1 MPILP
6 GLSPVAAKSLTATF
20 DAGRLSSDGGLIVLR
35 EIGARLRLAETI
47 TGPLRDDRDPTR
59 VRHSYAEMAT
69 ARMLMIAA
77 GYEDCDDVD
86 ALRTDPALKIA
97 VGRCPETGAD
107 LMSQPTLS
115 RLENLA
121 GWRALARIGLGQIDL
136 YCRSF
141 ARPPAR
147 IVLDIDDTDDP
158 VHGQQELAL
167 FNAHYDCTCFQP
179 IHIFDGLTGKPVLS
193 LLRPG
198 KRPSGEEV
206 AKVLRHVI
214 GRIRKH
220 WPHVAILVRGDSH
233 YCSEPALA
241 LLEALRCDYIIGF
254 AINSK
259 LLEIAAPWRQ
269 QCDWRRSKLKPTVR
283 RFHQLPYRAHEWSRS
298 RKLLARV
305 EATSMGTDVRFI
317 VTSLQGRGKTLYEK
331 GLLCTRQRR
340 EPDQGHEAVHAIR
353 QDGVLALASQPVPPL
368 RACGRLL
375 AAAFAETGGTET
387 LPLAQRDLRDDPADL
402 REGRRPRRGVE
413 GQDQAG
419 LPGQLPSRRNARGHD
434 RRHHDAWPMSDAA
447 CAARALPNNLK
458 RVPHIPKPTPSTRLP
473 RHAAAKEASTSRI
486 EWARRAHDPRI
497 ARQGREAPG
506 RSLRLARLP

>member
-20 DAGRLSSDGGLIVLR
+20 DAGRLSSDGGLVALR
-35 EIGARLRLAETI
+35 EIERRLGLTTTI
-47 TGPLRDDRDPTR
+47 TGPLRDDRDPAR

-86 ALRTDPALKIA
+86 VLRADPALKIA

-121 GWRALARIGLGQIDL
+121 DWRALARIGLGQIDL

-147 IVLDIDDTDDP
+147 IVLDVDDTDDP

-179 IHIFDGLTGKPVLS
+179 IHIFDGLSGKPVLS

-214 GRIRKH
+214 RRIRKH

-241 LLEALRCDYIIGF
+241 LLERLSCDYIIGF
-254 AINSK
+254 SINSK
-259 LLEIAAPWRQ
+259 LLEIAAPWRE
-269 QCDWRRSKLKPTVR
+269 QCNLRRSRWMPTVR
-283 RFHQLPYRAHEWSRS
+283 RFHQLAYRAREWSRS
-298 RKLLARV
+298 RKLVARV
-305 EATSMGTDVRFI
+305 EATGLGTDVRFI
-317 VTSLQGRGKTLYEK
+317 VTSLEGRGKTLYEK
-331 GLLCTRQRR
+331 VFC
-340 EPDQGHEAVHAIR
+340 
-353 QDGVLALASQPVPPL
+353 
-368 RACGRLL
+368 
-375 AAAFAETGGTET
+375 
-387 LPLAQRDLRDDPADL
+387 
-402 REGRRPRRGVE
+402 
-413 GQDQAG
+413 
-419 LPGQLPSRRNARGHD
+419 ARGNAENLIKD
-434 RRHHDAWPMSDAA
+434 MKRFTRSDKTA
-447 CAARALPNNLK
+447 CSRWQANQF
-458 RVPHIPKPTPSTRLP
+458 RLFL
-473 RHAAAKEASTSRI
+473 HVGAYWLLHSL
-486 EWARRAHDPRI
+486 RRAAPKRSRWRGATFETIRRVFVKI
-497 ARQGREAPG
+497 AVRVEELKGCIK
-506 RSLRLARLP
+506 LAFPASYPQAAMLTVMVGSITTRGP